1 MSMKNPSFHLRYSFL
16 GYGGAA
22 PTMIQLSKS
31 GWEIAGGLASVA
43 VLGAG
48 AIWLLKRKRPTEAEL
63 EQRRRLLLVHSGR
76 IVDGMLLD
84 LNELTAEDGR
94 TLTMLLFN
102 YRIGGVDYECSQDIT
117 AIREIADPTQVRIGF
132 PCSVRYQPGNPQN
145 SIVIAESWSGL
156 REGLRQFYAPEDRES
171 IDLTPRSKST

>member
-1 MSMKNPSFHLRYSFL
+1 
-16 GYGGAA
+16 
-22 PTMIQLSKS
+22 MIQLNKN
-31 GWEIAGGLASVA
+31 GWELVAGIVSVA
-43 VLGAG
+43 VLSAG

-63 EQRRRLLLVHSGR
+63 EQRRRQLLVQSGR

-84 LNELTAEDGR
+84 LNELAAPDGG

-102 YRIGGVDYECSQDIT
+102 YRIGGGDYECSQDIT
-117 AIREIADPTQVRIGF
+117 ALRDIVDLSHVRVGF

-156 REGLRQFYAPEDRES
+156 REGLTQIHPQDGRAPVS
-171 IDLTPRSKST
+171 LTPGPKNT